1 MGMAVVDKS
10 VAVVDTHKAL
20 GIVEDLVEQQVQVQ
34 GLMQVRQQKPIKQL
48 RPHLQHEAAVTPW
61 NEHWQEAYRGL
72 QSVARQP
79 VVKLNNGK
87 QSLES

>member
-1 MGMAVVDKS
+1 MAVVDKS

-48 RPHLQHEAAVTPW
+48 RPHLQHKAAVTP
-61 NEHWQEAYRGL
+61 
-72 QSVARQP
+72 
-79 VVKLNNGK
+79 
-87 QSLES
+87 